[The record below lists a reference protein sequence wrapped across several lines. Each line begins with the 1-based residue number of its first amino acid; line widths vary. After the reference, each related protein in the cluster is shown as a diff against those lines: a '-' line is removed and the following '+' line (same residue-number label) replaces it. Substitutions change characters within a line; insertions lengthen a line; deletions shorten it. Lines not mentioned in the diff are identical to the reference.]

1 MLKPKEY
8 LTHYGSHDIQD
19 LQKLVSIMVVNLKP
33 FSVNRKHGT
42 KKKPTSD
49 YDPQGN
55 FIVERSHQVLGDLL
69 HTLELENRE
78 LTAEEKTFDP
88 FLTACAYAI
97 RCTYHPTHKARP
109 DQLVFHNMLLPIKFN
124 ADWALIERQRQLS
137 INNSN
142 HKENKKIEF
151 HMNTK
156 MGIKY
161 YNKNQ
166 EFYIR
171 SLHHILV
178 PMKSKEFL

>member
-19 LQKLVSIMVVNLKP
+19 LKP

-142 HKENKKIEF
+142 HKWITNILF
-151 HMNTK
+151 VSWDYSSDYLCHVTCT
-156 MGIKY
+156 
-161 YNKNQ
+161 
-166 EFYIR
+166 YIL
-171 SLHHILV
+171 SWYTWYELT
-178 PMKSKEFL
+178 